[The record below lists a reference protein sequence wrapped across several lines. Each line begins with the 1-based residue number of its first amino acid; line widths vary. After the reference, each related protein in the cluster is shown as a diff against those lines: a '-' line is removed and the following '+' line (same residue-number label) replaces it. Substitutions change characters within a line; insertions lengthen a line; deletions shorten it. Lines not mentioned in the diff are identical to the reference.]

1 VQLLCCA
8 DDEVLHDQFLA
19 PRTAQ
24 AIRWP
29 SFISDWNLLAARM
42 HSKKE
47 SKEVQKKRPKRSMEA
62 LGLPAVSVHKSYIL
76 SSIPQCKVDACFPCL
91 LVVSKDTGVGAK
103 AQSMAKASRV

>member
-1 VQLLCCA
+1 
-8 DDEVLHDQFLA
+8 
-19 PRTAQ
+19 
-24 AIRWP
+24 
-29 SFISDWNLLAARM
+29 
-42 HSKKE
+42 
-47 SKEVQKKRPKRSMEA
+47 MEA